1 VKHEAAGPGAAGVLA
16 QTRARIASILEQR
29 PAFDYAMS
37 RCLDAWADLST
48 ERPIGFAVGA
58 IPVSKIWAW
67 CDRRGMDSESAEVM
81 EHVIRRLDN
90 ERAERQAA
98 ADDKKKATGGGKGR
112 R

>member
-1 VKHEAAGPGAAGVLA
+1 MLA

-37 RCLDAWADLST
+37 RCLEAWGDLST

-58 IPVSKIWAW
+58 IPESKIWGW
-67 CDRRGMDSESAEVM
+67 CDRRGMDYESAEILV
-81 EHVIRRLDN
+81 HVIRRLDN

-98 ADDKKKATGGGKGR
+98 ADADKKATGGGKGR